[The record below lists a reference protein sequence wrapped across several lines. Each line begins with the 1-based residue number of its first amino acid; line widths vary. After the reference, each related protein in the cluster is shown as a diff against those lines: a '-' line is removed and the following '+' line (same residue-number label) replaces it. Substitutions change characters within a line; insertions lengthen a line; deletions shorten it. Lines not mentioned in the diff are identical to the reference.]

1 MFQESSQL
9 SHHHQIKLAWSAL
22 NMILGEILN
31 FIFCVLIGEEVLG
44 KQP

>member
-9 SHHHQIKLAWSAL
+9 SHHHQIKLSWSAQ

-31 FIFCVLIGEEVLG
+31 FIFDVT
-44 KQP
+44 